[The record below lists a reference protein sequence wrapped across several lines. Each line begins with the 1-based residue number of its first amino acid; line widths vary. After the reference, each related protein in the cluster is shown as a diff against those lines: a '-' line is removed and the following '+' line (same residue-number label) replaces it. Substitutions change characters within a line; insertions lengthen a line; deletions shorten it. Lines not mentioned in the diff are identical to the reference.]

1 MSTLADL
8 LAPGTVAIV
17 GASDDP
23 NRIGGRPIKYMRAFG
38 YAGRI
43 VPVNPR
49 REVVQGLPAAPS
61 VDAIEGAIDYA
72 LIATPAPTVPDAIR
86 AAAAKGAKA
95 AMVFSSGFREVGE
108 DGEALETAAV
118 EAARIS
124 GLRLIGPNCL
134 GGFNAATGFTPC
146 FSATLER
153 GRPETGGLGIASQSG
168 AYGSHIYYMAR
179 LRGLGTQYLLTTGNE
194 ADVDVA
200 EVIGLMA
207 EDEAVHTICAYCEG
221 VKDGDRLIA
230 SLETAKAAR
239 KPVVMMKVGRSAV
252 GAAAAASHTAS
263 LAGEDAVYDAVLR
276 QFGAWRARTTEEML
290 DIAYA
295 ARPRIYPAGRR
306 VGLVTISG
314 GAGVLMAD
322 AAEAA
327 GLDVAPM
334 PEDAQKA
341 LKERLPF
348 ASPRNP
354 VDVTAQSFNDFT
366 LVTDF
371 LRAMLERGEYDS
383 IVAFWTTVAG
393 SASNA
398 EPLKRAMQ
406 AALEGH
412 EGALVIQSLV
422 ADPEI
427 VQGYEAENYPVF
439 EDPSRAVAACAA
451 LTWFGEGLARG
462 PADKPLIPK
471 AKGLPGGLLG
481 EREARAVLAGAG
493 VPMAED
499 VLAADAAEAT
509 AAAER
514 IGGPVALK
522 VASPDIL
529 HKTDVGGV
537 ALGVAPE
544 RVADEF
550 SAMMQRVADKAPGA
564 RIDGALVSP
573 MVGDGVDLI
582 LGARRDPVFGPVVLV
597 GLGGVFTEVLRDVS
611 FRKAPVSPATAEEML
626 RELKGFAL
634 LAGARGAPPCDLGAA
649 AAAVSALSVFAAAEP
664 EVESVEVNPLRAIPG
679 GGATPCLGL
688 DALIERR
695 AGG

>member
-1 MSTLADL
+1 MTGLADL
-8 LAPGTVAIV
+8 LAPQAVAIV

-23 NRIGGRPIKYMRAFG
+23 TRIGGRPIRYMQAFG

-43 VPVNPR
+43 IPVNPK
-49 REVVQGLPAAPS
+49 REVVQGLAAAPS
-61 VDAIEGAIDYA
+61 LDAIEGAIDYA

-86 AAAAKGAKA
+86 AAGAKGAKA
-95 AMVFSSGFREVGE
+95 AMVFSSGFREVEG
-108 DGEALETAAV
+108 DGAALEAAALA
-118 EAARIS
+118 AARES

-168 AYGSHIYYMAR
+168 AYGSHIYYIAR
-179 LRGLGTQYLLTTGNE
+179 TRGIGTRYLLTTGNE

-207 EDEAVHTICAYCEG
+207 EDEDVHVICAYCEG
-221 VKDGDRLIA
+221 VKDGDRLVA
-230 SLETAKAAR
+230 SLETARAAK
-239 KPVVMMKVGRSAV
+239 KPVVMMKVGRSEV

-276 QFGAWRARTTEEML
+276 QCGAWRARTTEEML

-295 ARPRIYPAGRR
+295 ARPRIYPAGPR

-334 PEDAQKA
+334 PEDAQAELKA
-341 LKERLPF
+341 RLPF

-422 ADPEI
+422 AAPEI
-427 VQGYEAENYPVF
+427 VAGYEAEGYPVF
-439 EDPSRAVAACAA
+439 EDPSRAVAAAAA
-451 LTWFGEGLARG
+451 LTWFGTGFARAAP
-462 PADKPLIPK
+462 PAPPVPP
-471 AKGLPGGLLG
+471 AGGLPAGLLG
-481 EREARAVLAGAG
+481 EREARAVLAAAG
-493 VPMAED
+493 LPMAED

-514 IGGPVALK
+514 FAGPVA
-522 VASPDIL
+522 
-529 HKTDVGGV
+529 
-537 ALGVAPE
+537 
-544 RVADEF
+544 
-550 SAMMQRVADKAPGA
+550 
-564 RIDGALVSP
+564 
-573 MVGDGVDLI
+573 
-582 LGARRDPVFGPVVLV
+582 
-597 GLGGVFTEVLRDVS
+597 
-611 FRKAPVSPATAEEML
+611 
-626 RELKGFAL
+626 
-634 LAGARGAPPCDLGAA
+634 
-649 AAAVSALSVFAAAEP
+649 
-664 EVESVEVNPLRAIPG
+664 
-679 GGATPCLGL
+679 
-688 DALIERR
+688 
-695 AGG
+695 